1 MKAGSELQLAVTVF
15 GDAPTLGDHVLHV
28 ELHDPAGQAIDCYT
42 RNVLAPA
49 GCCQIRIPLAIN
61 DRPGQWQARICDVLT
76 GVSAERRIQVVGAP
90 ERKAIR

>member
-15 GDAPTLGDHVLHV
+15 RDAPTLGDHVLHV

-49 GCCQIRIPLAIN
+49 GRCQIRIPLALN
-61 DRPGQWQARICDVLT
+61 DRPGQWQAR
-76 GVSAERRIQVVGAP
+76 SATF
-90 ERKAIR
+90 